1 MDEKALHQFLI
12 ELGADNFFKNSA
24 EVIAI
29 FDTDGNGTLDEE
41 EVQVISSIAMQ
52 LLIRF
57 ICPLSPLTVSGCC

>member
-12 ELGADNFFKNSA
+12 ELGAEKFFKNSA

-41 EVQVISSIAMQ
+41 EVQVIE
-52 LLIRF
+52 
-57 ICPLSPLTVSGCC
+57 